1 MRSTLFLSFAFLLEL
16 LEELLGLEVLR
27 DGLVVAGDDLVD
39 LFLPARLGVL
49 ALADGEEEL
58 AEGRLDH
65 GEEVIGNLGR
75 KQREYRLVCFVF
87 FITSGIQSC
96 WHSCFVW

>member
-1 MRSTLFLSFAFLLEL
+1 M
-16 LEELLGLEVLR
+16 LR

-39 LFLPARLGVL
+39 LLLPARLGVL

-87 FITSGIQSC
+87 LLQVGYNHAGIHALYGKI
-96 WHSCFVW
+96 WMKHV